1 MKYKEIRQMQTA
13 DLQSKVNTLRS
24 DLIKTVGAAATG
36 AASKNPGLIRLTK
49 KTIAQIMTELSVRQA
64 K

>member
-13 DLQSKVNTLRS
+13 DLTSKANSLRL
-24 DLIKTVGAAATG
+24 DLIKIVGAAATG
-36 AASKNPGLIRLTK
+36 AASKNPGQIRLTK

>member
-1 MKYKEIRQMQTA
+1 MQTA
-13 DLQSKVNTLRS
+13 DLTSKANSLRS
-24 DLIKTVGAAATG
+24 DLIKIVGAAATG
-36 AASKNPGLIRLTK
+36 AASKNPGQIRLTK